1 LKKIKGLVEWGVFFN
16 RLLNKGKMM
25 KPMLDS
31 KDLVKNAAEFLDVN
45 KPVYVYRNLRKNC
58 WSVRQG
64 STVRFHT
71 LYAFLRDAKFKVSQ
85 AGRERVV
92 KEKRKNVHAFVVGLL
107 TNPCQKFATSHI
119 VIKEKYSA
127 ITYNPYA
134 YEYKPAFVRVNDKKS
149 VKTAQYVDMMIDDAV
164 EDPII
169 AWGVV

>member
-1 LKKIKGLVEWGVFFN
+1 
-16 RLLNKGKMM
+16 MM

-45 KPVYVYRNLRKNC
+45 KPVYVYRNLRKDC

-64 STVRFHT
+64 DTVRFHT
-71 LYAFLRDAKFKVSQ
+71 LYAFLRDAKFKVLQ

-92 KEKRKNVHAFVVGLL
+92 KEKQKNVHAFVVGLL

-134 YEYKPAFVRVNDKKS
+134 YQSFVRVDDKKA

-164 EDPII
+164 EDPMI